1 MCQMALLR
9 NMCPPMQ
16 NNQIQ
21 SSLDALQRSL
31 GLSSDLEDSSGDADV
46 LGAIGDAYTDL
57 GDLEKAA
64 EVCSCPLV
72 CMQLP
77 QHLDLHC
84 LISNSCNTTVQ
95 AESCIYRLDVYP

>member
-1 MCQMALLR
+1 MCQVVLMR
-9 NMCPPMQ
+9 NMCAPMQ
-16 NNQIQ
+16 NDQLQ

-64 EVCSCPLV
+64 EVCCCLPV
-72 CMQLP
+72 CMRLP
-77 QHLDLHC
+77 HY
-84 LISNSCNTTVQ
+84 V
-95 AESCIYRLDVYP
+95 E